1 MEVNP
6 KHIRLEPQADR
17 RLRPPVSGKC
27 FLPTVRQLDPQFLP
41 IWNPSV
47 LRSDW
52 RQQLLTEAMHRQ
64 DRGLLTAKQV
74 KDARA
79 HLVARSLAGPLPRA
93 LVAEAMQLDLKAVQ
107 ALARD
112 RGFWVRIS
120 ENEMGQNQFQQLIFQ
135 LFARSGEGNAP
146 LWFDFDD
153 EIQADC
159 AAQDQIEKIRRRLNS
174 PPEVPEIIGIWKV
187 ASDPF
192 LAIDKSFGLSWWV
205 EHTCNAPGCR
215 HRRSRWAPLKV
226 LRQSASTQC
235 KQHASPGFVD
245 LNDLV
250 GFDDAFERMRKRH
263 VPALIYGK
271 PELTH
276 PDMAQGA
283 LADFNHLMANPPSRK
298 PPKPAPR
305 PQLLASTSLYFPKD
319 LPDAADIPRWTASS
333 IW

>member
-27 FLPTVRQLDPQFLP
+27 FLPTVRQLDQQFLP

-120 ENEMGQNQFQQLIFQ
+120 EN
-135 LFARSGEGNAP
+135 
-146 LWFDFDD
+146 
-153 EIQADC
+153 
-159 AAQDQIEKIRRRLNS
+159 
-174 PPEVPEIIGIWKV
+174 
-187 ASDPF
+187 
-192 LAIDKSFGLSWWV
+192 
-205 EHTCNAPGCR
+205 
-215 HRRSRWAPLKV
+215 
-226 LRQSASTQC
+226 
-235 KQHASPGFVD
+235 
-245 LNDLV
+245 
-250 GFDDAFERMRKRH
+250 
-263 VPALIYGK
+263 
-271 PELTH
+271 
-276 PDMAQGA
+276 
-283 LADFNHLMANPPSRK
+283 
-298 PPKPAPR
+298 
-305 PQLLASTSLYFPKD
+305 
-319 LPDAADIPRWTASS
+319 
-333 IW
+333 